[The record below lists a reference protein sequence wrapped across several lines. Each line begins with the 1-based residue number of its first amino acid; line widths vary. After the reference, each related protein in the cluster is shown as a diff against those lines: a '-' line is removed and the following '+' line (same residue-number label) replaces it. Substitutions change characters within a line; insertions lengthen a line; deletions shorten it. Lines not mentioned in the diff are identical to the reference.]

1 MHVRVFKCLTIIIKF
16 SSEIASTDNLPIEF
30 LHGLQSRGRVLET
43 HCGCS
48 KERLGLWVTV
58 ELNAVDGGDLVADL
72 LEKSALH
79 ALVETDDEYVPL
91 RGFPL
96 PELVILDR
104 DLQNNT
110 LSRSQ

>member
-1 MHVRVFKCLTIIIKF
+1 MHVRIFKCLTIIIELR
-16 SSEIASTDNLPIEF
+16 SEIASTDNLPIEF
-30 LHGLQSRGRVLET
+30 LHGLQSRARVLEA
-43 HCGCS
+43 HRRCS

-58 ELNAVDGGDLVADL
+58 ELDAVDGGYLVADL
-72 LEKSALH
+72 LEKGALH

-104 DLQNNT
+104 DFT
-110 LSRSQ
+110 K

>member
-1 MHVRVFKCLTIIIKF
+1 MGKGINRTLPPRVT
-16 SSEIASTDNLPIEF
+16 EG
-30 LHGLQSRGRVLET
+30 HGSDKDT
-43 HCGCS
+43 ATPHCGCS

-79 ALVETDDEYVPL
+79 ALIETDDEYIPL

>member
-1 MHVRVFKCLTIIIKF
+1 MCVFFFKYLTIIIEF

-30 LHGLQSRGRVLET
+30 LHRLQSRARVLEA
-43 HCGCS
+43 HRRCS
-48 KERLGLWVTV
+48 KERLCLWVTM
-58 ELNAVDGGDLVADL
+58 ELDAVDGGDLVTDL
-72 LEKSALH
+72 LEKSALYT
-79 ALVETDDEYVPL
+79 LIETDDEYVPL

-110 LSRSQ
+110 LSGSH